1 LIDMTNVDTSAG
13 CTQRV
18 NLCRLKRW
26 LRRMFA
32 ASRAGAD
39 CFQVWRGTFRFYGMS
54 NVGLQTFSGE
64 YCECSQSG
72 LGETDKLLQE
82 SSRRVLDRVIVGEKA
97 CRGITKSSCRLLR
110 LRLIG
115 LLRRRPRRGAR
126 LSRNSCGL

>member
-1 LIDMTNVDTSAG
+1 
-13 CTQRV
+13 
-18 NLCRLKRW
+18 
-26 LRRMFA
+26 MFA

-82 SSRRVLDRVIVGEKA
+82 SSRGPLDRECWWKDLPRNNKKFMQTLETETYRTIAKEA
-97 CRGITKSSCRLLR
+97 SQRGATVQELLR
-110 LRLIG
+110 AVIIPDWLTENRKKW
-115 LLRRRPRRGAR
+115 
-126 LSRNSCGL
+126 SK